1 MRQRRGFT
9 LVEVLVAIGLLV
21 LIAAL
26 ALPVALTN
34 TTGARAQTAERQLRL
49 SPSVARAEA
58 QVAGVPVGLMLQPS
72 DDARS
77 LSVAIV
83 REPDMRSDR
92 PADLAADPDDVAT
105 WPTVAEP
112 EVLPR
117 GTRLWDGELD
127 ALDDAL
133 AELDSPSPFDAALE
147 PTEELFADA
156 RPSSFED
163 EAPEPIVLAWFLS
176 DGSAIVGQPAAVR
189 LADGRVLRVR
199 VEALAGTIEYDL
211 IEVESDDEP
220 ATEPEDDDSEAE
232 DPSNAAEGA
241 REAGSE
247 SGRSGGRTAA
257 DPLRFDSL
265 DFERRD
271 FESREFET
279 RDFERRDFG
288 SRDFDPLGFEER
300 GFEDRSFED
309 RAFERRDFEQRE
321 FDPLEFDDLGS
332 RFSDPD
338 SSSSDTARPPRPAA
352 KPEEAQPQP
361 PQPR

>member
-83 REPDMRSDR
+83 REPNMRSDR

-156 RPSSFED
+156 RPSSFDD

-176 DGSAIVGQPAAVR
+176 DGSAIVGPPAAVR

-220 ATEPEDDDSEAE
+220 ATEPDGEDSEADDPSEASE
-232 DPSNAAEGA
+232 DPGEPPRIGD
-241 REAGSE
+241 RP
-247 SGRSGGRTAA
+247 GRDATPTRPS
-257 DPLRFDSL
+257 FDSL
-265 DFERRD
+265 DFEP
-271 FESREFET
+271 REFET

-288 SRDFDPLGFEER
+288 SREFDSLGFDER
-300 GFEDRSFED
+300 GFEERSFED
-309 RAFERRDFEQRE
+309 RAFERRDFEPREFEQRQ
-321 FDPLEFDDLGS
+321 FDPLEFDDLDS
-332 RFSDPD
+332 RFGGSD
-338 SSSSDTARPPRPAA
+338 SDGPEQRRTPRPTRN
-352 KPEEAQPQP
+352 PEEAQPQP